1 MMMMLWLLAVSTIL
15 LACAV
20 IVLGLRLHKRSKHLT
35 YIHNKVSGILEQ
47 GTFERLLVFDSD
59 AQVSRLLND
68 MNRLLEHAHLAKA
81 DYANQEKEMRHM
93 LSNIS
98 HDLKTP
104 LTVVLGYSET
114 LLHSSSLTD
123 TERRVMT
130 EKIQDKAQE
139 VLRLMHSFF
148 DLAKLESG
156 DRQLEL
162 SRVNI
167 SELCRVKMLSF
178 YELLTKLGLQ
188 VELSIPEQDV
198 FVRANEEALDRV
210 LDNLITNAMK
220 YGADGKEL
228 GISILNREE
237 EPVTVQVW
245 DRGKGIPEQEHS
257 RVFERMYTLED
268 SRNRM
273 YQGSGLGL
281 TITKRLVERMGGRID
296 VHSVPHQR
304 TVFSFTLEE
313 MQDVNGR
320 TI

>member
-1 MMMMLWLLAVSTIL
+1 MTIMLWLLSLSTVL
-15 LACAV
+15 LVCIAAL
-20 IVLGLRLHKRSKHLT
+20 LGLRLRKRSTHLS

-59 AQVSRLLND
+59 AQISRLLND

-81 DYANQEKEMRHM
+81 DYANQEKEMRNM

-123 TERRVMT
+123 AERRVMT

-139 VLRLMHSFF
+139 VLRLIHSFF

-156 DRQLEL
+156 DRELEV

-178 YELLTKLGLQ
+178 YELLTKLGLH
-188 VELSIPEQDV
+188 VELDIPEQDV
-198 FVRANEEALDRV
+198 FVRGNEEALDRV
-210 LDNLITNAMK
+210 MDNLITNAMK
-220 YGADGKEL
+220 YGADGKVL
-228 GISILNREE
+228 GISILNRKEG
-237 EPVTVQVW
+237 PVTIQVW
-245 DRGKGIPEQEHS
+245 DRGKGIPEKEHS

-296 VHSVPHQR
+296 LHSVPHQR

-313 MQDVNGR
+313 M
-320 TI
+320 

>member
-1 MMMMLWLLAVSTIL
+1 MMLIWLLSVTL
-15 LACAV
+15 L
-20 IVLGLRLHKRSKHLT
+20 VLGVTAVELGLKLRKRSAHLR
-35 YIHNKVSGILEQ
+35 YIHDKVLDILDQ
-47 GTFERLLVFDSD
+47 GTYERLLVFDSD
-59 AQVSRLLND
+59 AEMSRLLND

-81 DYANQEKEMRHM
+81 NYANQEKEMRNM

-123 TERRVMT
+123 AERRVMT

-156 DRQLEL
+156 DRELEL

-178 YELLTKLGLQ
+178 YELLTKLGVH
-188 VELSIPEQDV
+188 VELDIPEQDV
-198 FVRANEEALDRV
+198 FGRANEEALDRV

-220 YGADGKEL
+220 YGADGKVL
-228 GISILNREE
+228 GISVLNREGE
-237 EPVTVQVW
+237 CVTIQVW
-245 DRGKGIPEQEHS
+245 DRGKGIPEKEHS

-296 VHSVPHQR
+296 VHSVPYER
-304 TVFSFTLEE
+304 TVFSFTLEAL
-313 MQDVNGR
+313 
-320 TI
+320 

>member
-1 MMMMLWLLAVSTIL
+1 MIMMLWLLAVSTIL

-20 IVLGLRLHKRSKHLT
+20 IALVLKLRKRSTHLT

-123 TERRVMT
+123 EERRGMT

-228 GISILNREE
+228 GIAILNREG

-281 TITKRLVERMGGRID
+281 TITKRLVERMGGRIE
-296 VHSVPHQR
+296 VQSVPHQR
-304 TVFSFTLEE
+304 TAFSFTLEE
-313 MQDVNGR
+313 ML
-320 TI
+320 

>member
-1 MMMMLWLLAVSTIL
+1 MMMWLLAVSTIL

-20 IVLGLRLHKRSKHLT
+20 IVLGLRLRKRSTHLT
-35 YIHNKVSGILEQ
+35 YIHNKASDILQ
-47 GTFERLLVFDSD
+47 RGTFERLLVFDSD

-123 TERRVMT
+123 EERRGMT

-228 GISILNREE
+228 GIAILNREG

-281 TITKRLVERMGGRID
+281 TITKRLVERMGGRIE
-296 VHSVPHQR
+296 VQSVPHQR
-304 TVFSFTLEE
+304 TAFSFTLEE
-313 MQDVNGR
+313 ML
-320 TI
+320 